1 MHLPKLT
8 LEQRNTC
15 EQFLTVG
22 ECLNTLKTFE
32 KNKTPGND
40 GFTVEFY
47 LAFWPMVGKHLVE
60 CFNYAHEHMAS
71 YLIPRGEVL
80 PYMSYIGMCRCEGY
94 GFQAV

>member
-1 MHLPKLT
+1 MNEVRSFYSDLYQDHSSGNSENLTDSFIRNLHLPKLT

-40 GFTVEFY
+40 GLTVEFY
-47 LAFWPMVGKHLVE
+47 LAFWPLVGKHLVE
-60 CFNYAHEHMAS
+60 CFN
-71 YLIPRGEVL
+71 
-80 PYMSYIGMCRCEGY
+80 
-94 GFQAV
+94 